1 MINDLFGNN
10 KYVLTST
17 LDQKNI
23 LHAMLDIFKNHIE
36 KFARIGDDEFDEI
49 KKFFD
54 TKEVSKKENL
64 LKEGQICRYHY
75 FVLTGLLRKFYVN
88 EKGIEQTTEF
98 AIETW
103 WLTDNFAYERQVPTE
118 FYIQAVERSVVLYIT
133 QEKQEKLLEQFP
145 VMERYFR
152 FVYQRAYAA
161 AQKRIKFLFSFSK
174 EEFYF
179 QAVKNHPEFVKRV
192 PQYLIASY
200 LGFTPEYLS
209 EIRKRGLS

>member
-1 MINDLFGNN
+1 
-10 KYVLTST
+10 
-17 LDQKNI
+17 
-23 LHAMLDIFKNHIE
+23 MLNIFKKHIE
-36 KFARIGDDEFDEI
+36 KFAQVSDAEFEEI
-49 KKFFD
+49 KKYFD
-54 TKEVSKKENL
+54 TKRATKKENL
-64 LKEGQICRYHY
+64 LEAGQICRHHY
-75 FVLTGLLRKFYVN
+75 FVLTGLLRKFYIN
-88 EKGIEQTTEF
+88 EKGNEQTTEF

-118 FYIQAVERSVVLYIT
+118 FYIQAIEQSTILYIS
-133 QEKQEKLLEQFP
+133 QDNQEKLLRAFP
-145 VMERYFR
+145 IMERYFR

-179 QAVKNHPEFVKRV
+179 QAVKNHPEFVQRV

-209 EIRKRGLS
+209 EIRKRLIS

>member
-1 MINDLFGNN
+1 MSL
-10 KYVLTST
+10 
-17 LDQKNI
+17 
-23 LHAMLDIFKNHIE
+23 IFQQHIE
-36 KFARIGDDEFDEI
+36 KFVQISSDEYEEI
-49 KKFFD
+49 KKYFD
-54 TKEVSKKENL
+54 TKEVAKKENL
-64 LKEGQICRYHY
+64 LEEGQICRYHY
-75 FVLTGLLRKFYVN
+75 FVLTGLLRKFYIN

-103 WLTDNFAYERQVPTE
+103 WLTDNFAYERNVPTE
-118 FYIQAVERSVVLYIT
+118 FYIQAVENSVVLYIT
-133 QEKQEKLLEQFP
+133 QEKQEKLLEKFP

-152 FVYQRAYAA
+152 FVYQRAFAA

-179 QAVKNHPEFVKRV
+179 QAVKNHPDFVQRV

-209 EIRKRGLS
+209 EIRKRLRS

>member
-1 MINDLFGNN
+1 
-10 KYVLTST
+10 
-17 LDQKNI
+17 
-23 LHAMLDIFKNHIE
+23 MLDIFKNHIT
-36 KFARIGDDEFDEI
+36 KFAEVSDDEFAEI
-49 KKFFD
+49 NKYFD
-54 TKEVSKKENL
+54 TKEVAKKENL
-64 LKEGQICRYHY
+64 LQEGQICRHHY
-75 FVLTGLLRKFYVN
+75 FVLSGLLRKFYIN

-103 WLTDNFAYERQVPTE
+103 WLTDNFAYENQVPTE
-118 FYIQAVERSVVLYIT
+118 FYIQAVEKSIVLYIT
-133 QEKQEKLLEQFP
+133 QEKQEKLLREFP

-179 QAVKNHPEFVKRV
+179 QAVRNHPEFVQRV

-209 EIRKRGLS
+209 EIRKKLLS

>member
-1 MINDLFGNN
+1 M
-10 KYVLTST
+10 S
-17 LDQKNI
+17 
-23 LHAMLDIFKNHIE
+23 DIFKKHIA
-36 KFARIGDDEFDEI
+36 KFAKVPEDDFEQI
-49 KKFFD
+49 IKFFD
-54 TKEVSKKENL
+54 IREAGKKENL
-64 LKEGQICRYHY
+64 LEQGQICRHHY
-75 FVLTGLLRKFYVN
+75 FVLEGLLRKFYIN
-88 EKGIEQTTEF
+88 EKGTEQTTEF

-103 WLTDNFAYERQVPTE
+103 WLTDNFAYENQLPTE
-118 FYIQAVERSVVLYIT
+118 FYIQAVEKSTLLCIT
-133 QEKQEKLLEQFP
+133 PGKWQKLLEEFP

-179 QAVKNHPEFVKRV
+179 QAVRNHPEFIQRV

-209 EIRKRGLS
+209 EIRKRALS